1 MNALAALAAAS
12 AWGIG
17 ADEAKEVFPG
27 LTPADKRGEV
37 VRFEEG
43 FTVINDTYNSSPTA
57 LSALTALLAQTP
69 GYRRRILASGE
80 MLELGSSSPELHK
93 ECGRLAAG
101 LRKIDWILGVQG
113 HAADFVAA
121 AIQAG
126 HPKERTAFFDNAT
139 EAGKFLSEFV
149 KSGDLVLLKGS
160 RGVRMEKILEL
171 VTARHPRSE
180 QNAGLQRVDAGREGR
195 N

>member
-1 MNALAALAAAS
+1 
-12 AWGIG
+12 
-17 ADEAKEVFPG
+17 VFPG
-27 LTPADKRGEV
+27 LTAADKRGEV
-37 VRFEEG
+37 VRFEDG

-57 LSALTALLAQTP
+57 LSALATLLAQTP

-80 MLELGSSSPELHK
+80 MLELGSSSSELHK
-93 ECGRLAAG
+93 ECGCLAAA
-101 LRKIDWILGVQG
+101 LRKIDWIVGVQG

-126 HPKERTAFFDNAT
+126 HPQARTAFFETST

-149 KSGDLVLLKGS
+149 RSGDLVLLKGS
-160 RGVRMEKILEL
+160 RGVRMEKVLEL
-171 VTARHPRSE
+171 INAHHRRSE
-180 QNAGLQRVDAGREGR
+180 QNAGLQHVDTGREAR